1 MSISI
6 DVTGVTEDQYLFA
19 PSPLAELGCALHLL
33 VEPAHHATQHGWITA
48 AGAGLDPD
56 LMDRILVAD
65 YLWRTSRSDMFLPAR
80 PQASL
85 AAELDALD
93 ALDDETWV
101 DKALMTSSCGVVQRH
116 EDLASPLVD
125 QAARKLARDRAA
137 ARGPRPL
144 EFVDHMLTDPGAT
157 RGWVRRLLE
166 DCEAAFFADA
176 WARVVARLAADA
188 RQKSDLLERHGLERT
203 LAAVSPAL
211 TLTSS
216 GDRIVV
222 DKLQDRAATADGRG
236 LTFLPSAFS
245 HPHLLVV
252 YAPGWRPVINYPLL
266 ATPTEASVSVAGV
279 QDRLHALDHPL
290 RLRLVRSI
298 LRGPQTTAQLA
309 EAWLVSAPEVS
320 RHLAV
325 LKNAGIISAT
335 RQGRYV
341 AYEFD
346 MARNARLGTDLIE
359 ALLR

>member
-1 MSISI
+1 MSVSI
-6 DVTGVTEDQYLFA
+6 DVTGVCEDQYLFA
-19 PSPLAELGCALHLL
+19 PSPLAELGSALHLL
-33 VEPAHHATQHGWITA
+33 VEPAHHATQNGWITA
-48 AGAGLDPD
+48 VAARLDPD

-65 YLWRTSRSDMFLPAR
+65 YLWRTSRSDMFLPAH
-80 PQASL
+80 PQPAL

-101 DKALMTSSCGVVQRH
+101 GKALMTSSCGVVPLRD
-116 EDLASPLVD
+116 DLASPLVD
-125 QAARKLARDRAA
+125 RAARETALDRAA
-137 ARGPRPL
+137 VRGPRPL
-144 EFVDHMLTDPGAT
+144 EFVEHILADPGAA
-157 RGWVRRLLE
+157 RSWVRRLLE
-166 DCEAAFFADA
+166 DCEAGFFADA
-176 WARVVARLAADA
+176 WARVVARLAAEA
-188 RQKSDLLERHGLERT
+188 RHKSDLLERHGLERT

-211 TLTSS
+211 TLTEA

-222 DKLQDRAATADGRG
+222 DKLQDRAASANGSG

-252 YAPGWRPVINYPLL
+252 HAPGWRPVINYPML
-266 ATPTEASVSVAGV
+266 ATPTESTVSVADV

-309 EAWLVSAPEVS
+309 ETWLVSAPEVS

-341 AYEFD
+341 TYQFD
-346 MARNARLGTDLIE
+346 MTRNARLGTDLIE